1 MKRTGN
7 EKANYQDVKK
17 GAKIIKL
24 RSLARPLRPKL
35 SGQFGH
41 LSWTAR
47 HQNMSKAI
55 LLLEDGTLFH
65 GRAAGKTGT
74 TTGEICFN
82 TGMTGYQEIFTDPSY
97 YGQVLVATNVHIGNY
112 GIKQDESESDSAK
125 IAGFVCRNFNIPFS
139 RKAAD
144 QTIQDYFEKQGLVAI
159 WDIDTRAL
167 VQHIRQ
173 RGAMNCIISSETD
186 DIEALKAQLAATP
199 SMDGLEL
206 SSKVSTQTPYFVGD
220 PEAQHRIAVM
230 DYGVKKNILRC
241 LEARGCYLKVFPAQT
256 DFAEVSAWNPHGYF
270 LSNGPGDPSAM
281 PYAVE
286 TAKKMLAEEK
296 PLFGIC
302 LGQQILA
309 LSAGL
314 PTYKLH
320 HGHRGLNHPVK
331 NLLSGRCEITSQ
343 NHGFGVL
350 ETAVYDSPS
359 LVEATHLN
367 LNDNTVEGIRLKNKP
382 AFSVQY
388 HPEASPGPHD
398 ARYLFDEF
406 VAML

>member
-1 MKRTGN
+1 
-7 EKANYQDVKK
+7 
-17 GAKIIKL
+17 
-24 RSLARPLRPKL
+24 
-35 SGQFGH
+35 
-41 LSWTAR
+41 
-47 HQNMSKAI
+47 MSKAI

-97 YGQVLVATNVHIGNY
+97 FGQVLVATNVHIGNY
-112 GIKQDESESDSAK
+112 GIKQGESESESIK
-125 IAGFVCRNFNIPFS
+125 IAGFVCRNFNIPYS
-139 RKAAD
+139 RKTAD
-144 QTIQDYFEKQGLVAI
+144 QSIQDYFEKQGLVAI

-186 DIEALKAQLAATP
+186 DIEALKVRLSQTP

-206 SSKVSTQTPYFVGD
+206 SSKVTTQAPYYVGN
-220 PEAQHRIAVM
+220 PEAAHRIAVM

-241 LEARGCYLKVFPAQT
+241 LEARDCYLKVFPAET
-256 DFAEVSAWNPHGYF
+256 DYAEVAAWNPHGYF
-270 LSNGPGDPSAM
+270 LSNGPGDPSPM
-281 PYAVE
+281 EYAIK
-286 TAKKMLAEEK
+286 TAKRMLAEEK

-309 LSAGL
+309 LAAGL

-331 NLLSGRCEITSQ
+331 NLLTGRCEITSQ

-350 ETAVYDSPS
+350 ESAVYDSPS
-359 LVEATHLN
+359 LVEATHIN
-367 LNDNTVEGIRLKNKP
+367 LNDDTIEGIRLKNKP

-398 ARYLFDEF
+398 ARYLFDRF
-406 VAML
+406 VEML